1 MIKKRGL
8 AQVRLE
14 KAINF
19 VQLKGVVIFVSAV
32 VYNETQENS
41 AALSHIQLYIP
52 L

>member
-8 AQVRLE
+8 TSSSFG

-32 VYNETQENS
+32 IYNEAQENS
-41 AALSHIQLYIP
+41 AALSHIQLCIP